1 MAQTVSALYT
11 HIIFSTKN
19 RTQLITT
26 GIQER
31 LWRYLGGICSDLNCT
46 PIQIGGSA
54 DHIHILCIL
63 SREVALSDL
72 VRKLKSHSTV
82 WVKATFHEA
91 YDFCWQRGYGAFS
104 VNPQEKDTVIEYI
117 VHQQEH
123 HKNRSFQDELLV
135 FLKKYGVTYD
145 EKYLWSD

>member
-63 SREVALSDL
+63 SREAILS
-72 VRKLKSHSTV
+72 
-82 WVKATFHEA
+82 A
-91 YDFCWQRGYGAFS
+91 
-104 VNPQEKDTVIEYI
+104 N
-117 VHQQEH
+117 
-123 HKNRSFQDELLV
+123 
-135 FLKKYGVTYD
+135 
-145 EKYLWSD
+145 